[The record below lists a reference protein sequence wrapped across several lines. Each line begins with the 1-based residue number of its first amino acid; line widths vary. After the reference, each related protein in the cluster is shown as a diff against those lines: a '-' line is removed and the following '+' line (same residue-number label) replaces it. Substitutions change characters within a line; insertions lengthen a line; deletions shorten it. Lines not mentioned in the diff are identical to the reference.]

1 MGVSNRNP
9 WLWGL
14 GVLLAVLGAY
24 VAQARADVTS
34 DTPGSIVIFPKV
46 IADGTRDTLIQLT
59 NTSNMGT
66 SAHCWTINATGGPLP
81 CQPDDFSVDF
91 TPQQPVYWR
100 ASTGRIVNEFRCTA
114 GDHRICTSNAD
125 CATPPAGGTCEAT
138 PGFFI
143 GNPKPL
149 VNFRGELKCVQVDAS
164 GVPILG
170 NSLKGEALLETL
182 ATGDVSEYNAI
193 AVQARTNPMSI
204 CSGGPNNGAHC
215 TGGLDCCAGGVCGVC
230 QATLSLNDTNYNA
243 CPQTLTFTSYAQG
256 ATDLFTTAKVTG
268 ELTLVP
274 CSEDIENNRPTPAG
288 SDLNPFLDPDVV
300 IAHFQAINEQELLAG
315 SASVP
320 VSCWVN
326 LSLSDPRFGGDPVTG
341 AGGIYDA
348 SNNTFVKSLITT
360 SATPNAGLLGV
371 FEEFHT
377 LASAT
382 CMGGLNNGT
391 PCTTN
396 ANCCVGLA
404 CGVCQAASAAIN
416 LHGKGTRGVAGQ
428 GDVIILPQNE

>member
-9 WLWGL
+9 WLSGL
-14 GVLLAVLGAY
+14 GALLAVLAACIG
-24 VAQARADVTS
+24 QARADVTS

-66 SAHCWTINATGGPLP
+66 AAHCWTTNATGGPLP

-114 GDHRICTSNAD
+114 GDHRICTGNSD
-125 CATPPAGGTCEAT
+125 CDTPPAGGTCEAT

-149 VNFRGELKCVQVDAS
+149 VNFQGELKCVQVDAS
-164 GVPILG
+164 GVPMAG

-193 AVQARTNPMSI
+193 AVQARTNPMSV
-204 CSGGPNNGAHC
+204 CSGGSNNGNHC
-215 TGGLDCCAGGVCGVC
+215 AGGLDCPGGAC
-230 QATLSLNDTNYNA
+230 QVQLSLDDSNYNA
-243 CPQTLTFTSYAQG
+243 CPQGLTFTSYSQG
-256 ATDLFTTAKVTG
+256 ATDLFTNANVKG
-268 ELTLVP
+268 EITLVP
-274 CSEDIENNRPTPAG
+274 CSEDIEHNRPTPAG

-300 IAHFQAINEQELLAG
+300 IAHFDVVNEQESHGL

-341 AGGIYDA
+341 AGGIYDF
-348 SNNTFVKSLITT
+348 SVVGTFVKSEIT
-360 SATPNAGLLGV
+360 SSNVANAGLLGV

-377 LASAT
+377 LGSST
-382 CMGGLNNGT
+382 
-391 PCTTN
+391 
-396 ANCCVGLA
+396 
-404 CGVCQAASAAIN
+404 AAAAIN
-416 LHGKGTRGVAGQ
+416 LHGEGTRGISSGGK
-428 GDVIILPQNE
+428 GDVIVLPENE

>member
-9 WLWGL
+9 WLLGL
-14 GVLLAVLGAY
+14 GVLVAVLAVHVG
-24 VAQARADVTS
+24 QARADVTS

-59 NTSNMGT
+59 NTSNMPT
-66 SAHCWTINATGGPLP
+66 SAHCETVNATGGPLP
-81 CQPDDFSVDF
+81 CQPDDFDVDL

-114 GDHRICTSNAD
+114 GDHRICTTDAD
-125 CATPPAGGTCEAT
+125 CTTLPAGGTCVAT

-149 VNFRGELKCVQVDAS
+149 VNFQGELKCVQADGS
-164 GVPILG
+164 GVPVAG

-182 ATGDVSEYNAI
+182 PADGTGASRDVSEYNAI
-193 AVQARTNPMSI
+193 AIQALTNPMSV
-204 CSGGPNNGAHC
+204 CSGGSNNGGHC
-215 TGGLDCCAGGVCGVC
+215 SQGSDCPGGTCLV
-230 QATLSLNDTNYNA
+230 TLSLDDANYNA
-243 CPQTLTFTSYAQG
+243 CPQSLTFTSYAQG
-256 ATDLFTTAKVTG
+256 AKDIFTNASVNG

-274 CSEDIENNRPTPAG
+274 CTEDFETDRPTPAG

-300 IAHFQAINEQELLAG
+300 IAHFQVVNEMENSGL

-326 LSLSDPRFGGDPVTG
+326 LSLSDPRFGGDNTG

-348 SNNTFVKSLITT
+348 TVVGTFVKSTITT
-360 SATPNAGLLGV
+360 SNAANQGLLGV
-371 FEEFHT
+371 FEEFHSLGNST
-377 LASAT
+377 
-382 CMGGLNNGT
+382 
-391 PCTTN
+391 
-396 ANCCVGLA
+396 
-404 CGVCQAASAAIN
+404 ASAAID
-416 LHGKGTRGVAGQ
+416 LHGEGTRKAT
-428 GDVIILPQNE
+428 GDVVIFPENQ